1 MGINVAVTGLHAADN
16 PAPGIGVLR
25 SLRYPD
31 GWDGELIGLAYD
43 AYDTGIFDQQLMD
56 HAFLIPYPNQ
66 GSEQVFERIKTIHDV
81 IGIDVL
87 IPTLDSELKL
97 YQQLEP
103 RLKELGIAMYLPS
116 AETVQKRAK
125 SKLVE
130 FCEANGIDTP
140 KTIVINEPGQ
150 FGDALDEIGFP
161 LYVKGVFYD
170 AYACH
175 TRDEALK
182 HFEKLR
188 LQWGLPVLI
197 QEAING
203 EEFDICAMGDDEG
216 NLLGSVPMRK
226 LRLTDKG
233 KAWSAITLNNPRL
246 AEFSKRTLKAL
257 AWRGP
262 CELEIL
268 QESKTKKLFLLEI
281 NPRFPA
287 WIFLG
292 AGANQNL
299 PRLVVELALGKKPQ
313 PLPPAKSGVTFVRHA
328 TDLICP
334 LEYIE
339 SLTMNGEL
347 HYEDM
352 RSEKVR
358 SEK

>member
-25 SLRYPD
+25 SLRYPN

-43 AYDTGIFDQQLMD
+43 TYDTGIYDRHLMN
-56 HAFLIPYPNQ
+56 HAYLIPYPNQ
-66 GSEQVFERIKTIHDV
+66 GKEQVFERIRAIHKAV
-81 IGIDVL
+81 GIDVL
-87 IPTLDSELKL
+87 IPTLDSELQL
-97 YQQLEP
+97 YQQLESE
-103 RLKELGIAMYLPS
+103 LKGLGIAMYLPS
-116 AETVQKRAK
+116 ADTIQKRAK
-125 SKLVE
+125 SKLLE
-130 FCEANGIDTP
+130 FCKANDIETP
-140 KTIVINEPGQ
+140 KTIVINDPRQ

-170 AYACH
+170 AYACY

-182 HFEKLR
+182 QFEKLR
-188 LQWGLPVLI
+188 LQWGLPALI

-216 NLLGSVPMRK
+216 NLLGSIPMRK

-246 AEFSKRTLKAL
+246 TEFSKKTMKAL
-257 AWRGP
+257 SWRGP

-268 QESKTKKLFLLEI
+268 QESKSRKLYLLEI

-299 PRLVVELALGKKPQ
+299 PKLAVELALGKRPE
-313 PLPPAKSGVTFVRHA
+313 PLPPVSSGITFVRHA

-339 SLTMNGEL
+339 NLTINGEL
-347 HYEDM
+347 HF
-352 RSEKVR
+352 EKQ
-358 SEK
+358 KM